1 MCGKTLYVYDVYHWF
16 PLLQTL
22 YSRNI
27 GDEEGFRTVQNVQG
41 ISAVPGLDLFLAILV
56 FSFKGVTNF
65 GSDPV

>member
-1 MCGKTLYVYDVYHWF
+1 MCGKTLDAHDVYNWF

-27 GDEEGFRTVQNVQG
+27 GDEEGFRTVQNVQRTA
-41 ISAVPGLDLFLAILV
+41 IVPGLYFSLVLLF